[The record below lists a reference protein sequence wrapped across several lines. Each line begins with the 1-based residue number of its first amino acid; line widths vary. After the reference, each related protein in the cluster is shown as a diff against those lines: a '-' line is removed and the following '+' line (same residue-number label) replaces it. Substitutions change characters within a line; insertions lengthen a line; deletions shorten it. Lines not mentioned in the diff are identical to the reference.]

1 MTTMIHE
8 PDDGAVK
15 LDYVQA
21 RGHMGY
27 PPILNRWVWVHLH
40 RRHDVRAVV
49 GGVGHVGGVGR

>member
-1 MTTMIHE
+1 MIHE